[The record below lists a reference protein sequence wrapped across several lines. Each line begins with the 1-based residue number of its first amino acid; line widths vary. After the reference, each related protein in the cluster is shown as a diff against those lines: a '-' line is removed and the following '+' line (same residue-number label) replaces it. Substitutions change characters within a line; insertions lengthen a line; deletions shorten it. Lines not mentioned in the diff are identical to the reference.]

1 MCPLSMYDN
10 NATPMFIGLNKTTQ
24 KHGRCKRERAR
35 EKIKSYVLKQMYF
48 NMKDKNAIA
57 LVYCKN

>member
-1 MCPLSMYDN
+1 MYDN

-35 EKIKSYVLKQMYF
+35 ERINSSVLKHIYF
-48 NMKDKNAIA
+48 NMKDENSIA
-57 LVYCKN
+57 LYILRINEV